1 MLIYTCLASRIEAR
15 RAETPLG
22 GSGRSPKAWP
32 CRLAGDAR
40 TFLLVAFAR
49 RWVTLGAVDHPDRPW
64 EESGMSK
71 RNVLYDP
78 NALSKHRR
86 HAAERDRL
94 GEQLSS
100 CKSSGTGRRLRS
112 RTKAA
117 YDAHHRA
124 SLETFR
130 TRYATV
136 QEYAR
141 WRFEHWAGDGEV
153 PAVDFEALGSV
164 EEVDRL
170 YLRLQAEVR
179 MFRMSALPVG
189 QPPRMTAFSGGD
201 VQFWR
206 HFGREEMLT
215 GSCHASKGARVL
227 VTVSG
232 RDGLWHVC
240 FMQDWTHVGVDVSE
254 VFQDLANSFYRHALM
269 QAAVQADLQRAMWSG
284 VRGWLGRLTPRRLRG
299 AALRPGLFRFYEH
312 RPPRWLAGEEFGEVR
327 MRFRHGRFGSPV
339 WERHEVIP
347 APLAAVRRAASRDA
361 KAGLTDV
368 MPDLPQAGCAGLPPG
383 RLPPNPPRT
392 GEQAS
397 RGVARRVPR
406 SMAEPGLIAGAALV
420 GALIGGHFHLG
431 YGDHP
436 MLGTAGAMAG
446 LATSAGLIRFVSR
459 SSRAGTKVLG
469 GVTARVAVALLCLG
483 VEIYGFSYVCV
494 CDDVSQV
501 VYSPTITFE

>member
-1 MLIYTCLASRIEAR
+1 
-15 RAETPLG
+15 
-22 GSGRSPKAWP
+22 
-32 CRLAGDAR
+32 
-40 TFLLVAFAR
+40 
-49 RWVTLGAVDHPDRPW
+49 
-64 EESGMSK
+64 
-71 RNVLYDP
+71 
-78 NALSKHRR
+78 
-86 HAAERDRL
+86 
-94 GEQLSS
+94 
-100 CKSSGTGRRLRS
+100 
-112 RTKAA
+112 
-117 YDAHHRA
+117 
-124 SLETFR
+124 
-130 TRYATV
+130 
-136 QEYAR
+136 
-141 WRFEHWAGDGEV
+141 
-153 PAVDFEALGSV
+153 
-164 EEVDRL
+164 
-170 YLRLQAEVR
+170 
-179 MFRMSALPVG
+179 
-189 QPPRMTAFSGGD
+189 
-201 VQFWR
+201 
-206 HFGREEMLT
+206 MLT

-436 MLGTAGAMAG
+436 TLGMAATMAG
-446 LATSAGLIRFVSR
+446 LATSAGLVRFMSR
-459 SSRAGTKVLG
+459 SCRAGTKVLG

>member
-1 MLIYTCLASRIEAR
+1 
-15 RAETPLG
+15 
-22 GSGRSPKAWP
+22 
-32 CRLAGDAR
+32 LAGDAR

-49 RWVTLGAVDHPDRPW
+49 RWMTLGAADHPDRSW
-64 EESGMSK
+64 EEPGMPK

-141 WRFEHWAGDGEV
+141 WRFRQWMGDGEV

-189 QPPRMTAFSGGD
+189 QPPGMTAFSGGV

-206 HFGREEMLT
+206 HFGREETLT
-215 GSCHASKGARVL
+215 GGCHASKGARVL

-232 RDGLWHVC
+232 RDGVWHVC

-254 VFQDLANSFYRHALM
+254 VFQDLANSFYRHAMM
-269 QAAVQADLQRAMWSG
+269 QAAVQADLQRATWSG

-299 AALRPGLFRFYEH
+299 AALRPGAFRFYEH

-327 MRFRHGRFGSPV
+327 MRFRRGRFGSPV

-347 APLAAVRRAASRDA
+347 APLAAVRRAVSRDA
-361 KAGLTDV
+361 EVRLTGV
-368 MPDLPQAGCAGLPPG
+368 MLNPPRAGCDSLPPDY
-383 RLPPNPPRT
+383 LPPNSPRT
-392 GEQAS
+392 GEQGS
-397 RGVARRVPR
+397 KGVARRVLR
-406 SMAEPGLIAGAALV
+406 TTAEPGLIAGAALV
-420 GALIGGHFHLG
+420 GALIGHYFHPG
-431 YGDHP
+431 YSDHP
-436 MLGTAGAMAG
+436 MLGMAATMAG
-446 LATSAGLIRFVSR
+446 LATSAGLVRFLSR
-459 SSRAGTKVLG
+459 SCRAGTKMLG
-469 GVTARVAVALLCLG
+469 GFTTRVVVALLCLG
-483 VEIYGFSYVCV
+483 FEFYGLGCV
-494 CDDVSQV
+494 CDDVSQA
-501 VYSPTITFE
+501 VYSRTITFE